1 RDLVEFLG
9 RDPGKIHVLGVLG
22 VDGPFAYEHVENDVI
37 DILHPARFSPN
48 KAQDLSMKAVKI
60 LARRY
65 ENIRLWLVGGRG
77 VTRADQEYLERI
89 YRDAEEI
96 NRELGREVIRVV
108 VDARDIGEFYRL
120 ADICL
125 IPSTWSEGYGLTVI
139 ECMAYGKPV
148 IASDLFRE
156 TGAADDER
164 AYIVRRGDLEAL
176 TQALE
181 HVINNRSEALE
192 KALKALDFV
201 RRNCSWDEVARR
213 IEIILSDM
221 IERRT
226 E

>member
-1 RDLVEFLG
+1 
-9 RDPGKIHVLGVLG
+9 
-22 VDGPFAYEHVENDVI
+22 
-37 DILHPARFSPN
+37 
-48 KAQDLSMKAVKI
+48 M
-60 LARRY
+60 
-65 ENIRLWLVGGRG
+65 
-77 VTRADQEYLERI
+77 
-89 YRDAEEI
+89 
-96 NRELGREVIRVV
+96 
-108 VDARDIGEFYRL
+108 
-120 ADICL
+120 
-125 IPSTWSEGYGLTVI
+125 IPSTWSEGYGLTAI